1 MQDSGINMND
11 TREAYRILL
20 NMVCC
25 VPEKDHAILPVPTHL
40 CHRLACQCHSI
51 HDVCHRSTAKTTRCA
66 TAKDGG
72 HSISAHHTGKS
83 TARSTQ
89 LSCRDKVPP
98 QSAEKSIWY
107 FELSQQ

>member
-1 MQDSGINMND
+1 MND

-25 VPEKDHAILPVPTHL
+25 VPEKEHTRIPVPTYV
-40 CHRLACQCHSI
+40 CACLACQCHSI
-51 HDVCHRSTAKTTRCA
+51 HDVCHRSTAKETRCA

-72 HSISAHHTGKS
+72 YPISAHHIGKP
-83 TARSTQ
+83 TTRSTQ
-89 LSCRDKVPP
+89 LSCRDKVPSQP
-98 QSAEKSIWY
+98 AEKSIWY